1 MMRGVF
7 EKNMEKL
14 SLRYPDLAERI
25 MDSDSS
31 SYQAVPSRMPGRFNL
46 EHHSDGQYIPFYDP
60 EDPFADVKSVLEGYS
75 LERARMVILFGLGL
89 GYQLWVLYRLL
100 LEDGLLEDIIV
111 FEKDISCFRLALE
124 VVDLS
129 DVLTDSRIRFVIGVE
144 PNDLFVAMEHII
156 DDINVPKLKTA
167 KFVVWPAVLKL
178 FPEYYEDVKKALVD
192 AANRWMT
199 GRGNDPFDTLVA
211 YEHFLKNNFE
221 YLDNPGVSSLK
232 GLFAGRPAVVVATGP
247 SLNKN
252 LHLLHSIKER
262 VVILSADASL
272 AILHKHG
279 IQPHFVVVSERTPG
293 IENFF
298 KNNANLKETVL
309 ATVSFAHPTT
319 LQAYNGPK
327 IFMHR
332 PYGFF
337 DVLGLQEDVLT
348 LGSHTA
354 SACFQLAAH
363 MGCEPII
370 LIGQDLAF
378 GPSGLTHA
386 EGCVFGED
394 QKFFD
399 AGEDFLEVAGNVNE
413 TVRTNEQWYLF
424 IKEYE
429 RLIADYGKT
438 VINATEG
445 GAKIEGTR
453 IVPFNEAINQY
464 CWDIIHPRERIM
476 QKLASSRSVGSSDKM
491 LQALDLI
498 IDGIEECLVQAR
510 EGLNHIKDVLS
521 SIAEN
526 ESEDL
531 SPILNE
537 DIEAVLPK
545 IYDIIDTIYYSGI
558 TQQLNEYFMTEIMP
572 LFAEWLV
579 IDERFQS
586 LDWARAYRLK
596 LAEDFLL
603 TIGQICIS
611 LKRILLEGKKIL
623 ESYSE

>member
-1 MMRGVF
+1 M
-7 EKNMEKL
+7 K
-14 SLRYPDLAERI
+14 
-25 MDSDSS
+25 
-31 SYQAVPSRMPGRFNL
+31 
-46 EHHSDGQYIPFYDP
+46 
-60 EDPFADVKSVLEGYS
+60 
-75 LERARMVILFGLGL
+75 
-89 GYQLWVLYRLL
+89 
-100 LEDGLLEDIIV
+100 
-111 FEKDISCFRLALE
+111 
-124 VVDLS
+124 
-129 DVLTDSRIRFVIGVE
+129 
-144 PNDLFVAMEHII
+144 I
-156 DDINVPKLKTA
+156 D
-167 KFVVWPAVLKL
+167 
-178 FPEYYEDVKKALVD
+178 
-192 AANRWMT
+192 R
-199 GRGNDPFDTLVA
+199 R
-211 YEHFLKNNFE
+211 HFLKNSLE

-232 GLFAGRPAVVVATGP
+232 GLFTGSPAVVVATGP

-252 LHLLHSIKER
+252 LHLLHSVKER
-262 VVILSADASL
+262 AVILSADASL

-298 KNNANLKETVL
+298 KNTSGLEETVL

-332 PYGFF
+332 PYSFF
-337 DVLGLQEDVLT
+337 DVMGLQEDALVI
-348 LGSHTA
+348 GSHTA
-354 SACFQLAAH
+354 SASFQLAVH

-394 QKFFD
+394 QKFYD
-399 AGEDFLEVAGNVNE
+399 TGEDFLEVAGNLGE

-445 GAKIEGTR
+445 GAKIEGTK
-453 IVPFNEAINQY
+453 IAPLNETVNEY
-464 CWDIIHPRERIM
+464 CYEIIHPRERIM
-476 QKLASSRSVGSSDKM
+476 HKLATSRSIGSKDKM
-491 LQALDLI
+491 IKALDSI
-498 IDGIEECLVQAR
+498 IAGIEECIVQAR
-510 EGLNHIKDVLS
+510 EGLNHIKNVLG
-521 SIAEN
+521 SIYEN

-531 SPILNE
+531 PPKLTEEI
-537 DIEAVLPK
+537 DAVLPK
-545 IYDIIDTIYYSGI
+545 TYDIIDTIYYSGI

-579 IDERFQS
+579 IDERFQN
-586 LDWARAYRLK
+586 LNWARAYRLK